1 MFDLFDPSKIFIVG
15 IVALLVIGPKDLPR
29 VMRTVGQVVG
39 RMRRMAAEFQAQ
51 FNDAM
56 REAEL
61 DDLRKELA
69 AVKDAAKIDVSFNPA
84 ALTQHENA
92 KALEAGTPPGEEKP
106 AEKSSS
112 PSEAS
117 SEPSEEASVPRIEA
131 APTAPALEQ
140 AKPETAAPEAEA
152 GRATPVPEPA
162 DERAPPSGAA
172 LAASE
177 PLALQTE
184 LAHSAGARIAE
195 P

>member
-112 PSEAS
+112 PSEPS

-131 APTAPALEQ
+131 APTLEQ

-162 DERAPPSGAA
+162 DERAPASEAA